1 MFINSGE
8 LIRFF
13 PLAALPAP
21 LAFVYYRRLETLA
34 VVTSGLDMNK
44 KELIEAVAEQ
54 ADLPKSKAELA
65 VNAFLHATQD
75 ALVRGEPVQLIGFGT
90 FTVADRAARKGR
102 NPQTGQEIEI
112 PASRVP
118 QFKAG
123 AKLKESV
130 NA

>member
-1 MFINSGE
+1 
-8 LIRFF
+8 
-13 PLAALPAP
+13 
-21 LAFVYYRRLETLA
+21 
-34 VVTSGLDMNK
+34 MNK

-65 VNAFLHATQD
+65 VTAFLNATQD
-75 ALVRGEPVQLIGFGT
+75 ALVRGESVQLIGYGT
-90 FTVADRAARKGR
+90 FSVAERAARKGR

-112 PASRVP
+112 PASRVA

-123 AKLKESV
+123 AKLKEAV

>member
-1 MFINSGE
+1 
-8 LIRFF
+8 
-13 PLAALPAP
+13 
-21 LAFVYYRRLETLA
+21 
-34 VVTSGLDMNK
+34 MNK

-75 ALVRGEPVQLIGFGT
+75 ALVRGESVQLIGFGT
-90 FTVADRAARKGR
+90 FAVADRAARKGR

>member
-1 MFINSGE
+1 
-8 LIRFF
+8 
-13 PLAALPAP
+13 
-21 LAFVYYRRLETLA
+21 
-34 VVTSGLDMNK
+34 MNK

-54 ADLPKSKAELA
+54 ADLPKSKAEQA
-65 VNAFLHATQD
+65 VNAFLQATQN
-75 ALVRGEPVQLIGFGT
+75 ALVNGESVQLIGFGT
-90 FTVADRAARKGR
+90 FAVANRAARKGR